1 MNETTS
7 ASPGRMVEQVEY
19 SPGERFWLWT
29 LAVFGFFTV
38 NGAFVYGLFQPGA
51 LAAAMTNP
59 IALAFMGEA
68 LVLVGV
74 IAYLLTKWRVCRMS
88 WRWFVIL
95 SLLGSMAFALPVVLL
110 WRSGSPGT
118 GASR

>member
-1 MNETTS
+1 MAEK
-7 ASPGRMVEQVEY
+7 VEY

-29 LAVFGFFTV
+29 LAVFGFVTV
-38 NGAFVYGLFQPGA
+38 NGAFVYALFQPDA
-51 LAAAMTNP
+51 LVEAMSNP
-59 IALAFMGEA
+59 IALAFIGEA

-74 IAYLLTKWRVCRMS
+74 IAYLLTKWRVSRKS

-110 WRSGSPGT
+110 WPSGRLGSDRAPPRS
-118 GASR
+118 

>member
-1 MNETTS
+1 
-7 ASPGRMVEQVEY
+7 MVEQVEY

-29 LAVFGFFTV
+29 LAVFGFLAV
-38 NGAFVYGLFQPGA
+38 NGAFVYGLFRPGV
-51 LAAAMTNP
+51 LAEAMTNP

-74 IAYLLTKWRVCRMS
+74 IAYLLTKWRVSRMS

-95 SLLGSMAFALPVVLL
+95 SLLGSMACALPVVLL
-110 WRSGSPGT
+110 WPSGRLGS
-118 GASR
+118 GASEA